1 MLKGKNWFN
10 IFSNFKV
17 PIIPEYLFELDH
29 PNETAE
35 VLAILKS
42 NEKIILSPNL
52 SFSINPKYDE
62 DVYSLYTKSVDDAKI
77 LMSSAEAMTDKEN
90 KKYKFLTA
98 EERKWKNVQMNKLN
112 TKIGLMFASKP
123 LVQLLTNPFIGPLTN
138 RLVTRSSDY
147 FL

>member
-1 MLKGKNWFN
+1 
-10 IFSNFKV
+10 
-17 PIIPEYLFELDH
+17 LDH

-77 LMSSAEAMTDKEN
+77 LMSNAAETDKEN

-138 RLVTRSSDY
+138 RLVNLPSDHFQIY
-147 FL
+147 FIIIF

>member
-1 MLKGKNWFN
+1 LATKNFLVVEIDSHDFN
-10 IFSNFKV
+10 LSDFLLKV

-42 NEKIILSPNL
+42 KEKIILSPNL
-52 SFSINPKYDE
+52 SFSLNPKYDE
-62 DVYSLYTKSVDDAKI
+62 DVYSMYTKSVDEVTI
-77 LMSSAEAMTDKEN
+77 LMSKFDDTDREN
-90 KKYKFLTA
+90 KKYKYLTA
-98 EERKWKNVQMNKLN
+98 EEKKWKNVQMNKLN

-138 RLVTRSSDY
+138 R
-147 FL
+147 

>member
-1 MLKGKNWFN
+1 MATKNFLVVEIDSHDFN
-10 IFSNFKV
+10 LSDFLLKV

-42 NEKIILSPNL
+42 KEKIILSPNL
-52 SFSINPKYDE
+52 SFSLNPKYDE
-62 DVYSLYTKSVDDAKI
+62 DVYSMYTKSVDEVTI
-77 LMSSAEAMTDKEN
+77 LMSKFDDTDREN
-90 KKYKFLTA
+90 KKYKYLTA
-98 EERKWKNVQMNKLN
+98 EEKKWKNVQMNKLN

-138 RLVTRSSDY
+138 R
-147 FL
+147 